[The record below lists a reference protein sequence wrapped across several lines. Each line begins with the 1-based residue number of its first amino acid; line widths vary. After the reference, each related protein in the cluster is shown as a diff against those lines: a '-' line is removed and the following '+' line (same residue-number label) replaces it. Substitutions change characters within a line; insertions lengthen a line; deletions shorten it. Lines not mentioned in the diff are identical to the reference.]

1 MKAKTIAA
9 IFFGASLAMSATA
22 AMAQSAT
29 ATGEVKKID
38 AGAGKISIRHEPI
51 KKFDMDDPMTMVY
64 RVKDPAMLK
73 AVNVGDKIKF
83 DADRADGKFTIMK
96 IEKMK

>member
-1 MKAKTIAA
+1 MKDKTLTVIIFGIA
-9 IFFGASLAMSATA
+9 LAMSGMS

-51 KKFDMDDPMTMVY
+51 KKFDMDDSMTMVY

-73 AVNVGDKIKF
+73 AVKVGDKIKF
-83 DADRADGKFTIMK
+83 DADRADGKFTVTK